1 MAFCSKCGSEVPEG
15 TAFCPSCGAQVGAGV
30 SASVM
35 VPEWD
40 HTAEFTPED
49 VSNGKLFAML
59 SYLTGLLGIVLT
71 YLGAKDSAYAMFH
84 AKEALKINVC
94 MILVGLASGLLSW
107 TCIVPIA
114 GGIAI
119 CILTVLCFIGF
130 FSVCKGNAK
139 ELPILRGMAFLK

>member
-15 TAFCPSCGAQVGAGV
+15 TSFCPSCGTQVGAASPV
-30 SASVM
+30 SV

-49 VSNGKLFAML
+49 ISNGKLFAML
-59 SYLTGLLGIVLT
+59 SYLTGLLGIVVT
-71 YLGAKDSAYAMFH
+71 YLGAKDSPYAMFH
-84 AKEALKINVC
+84 AKEALKITVC
-94 MILVGLASGLLSW
+94 LIVVALAAGLLCW

-114 GGIAI
+114 AGIAET
-119 CILTVLCFIGF
+119 ILVVLCFIGF

-139 ELPILRGMAFLK
+139 ELPILRGMNFLK